1 MNKFLAFTVLT
12 ADEQAV
18 INRYRSP
25 ANEGS
30 VVKQVPI
37 DQAEYLRELVKRAS
51 PGQRVRVRY
60 RGPRYDHMRQTT
72 LRSNAVAVSIYA
84 D

>member
-1 MNKFLAFTVLT
+1 MLT

-18 INRYRSP
+18 IRQYRSP

-37 DQAEYLRELVKRAS
+37 AEAEYLRALVKRAS
-51 PGQRVRVRY
+51 PGQLAQED
-60 RGPRYDHMRQTT
+60 G
-72 LRSNAVAVSIYA
+72 A
-84 D
+84 DLLQKSHT

>member
-1 MNKFLAFTVLT
+1 MDKFLAFTVLT

-18 INRYRSP
+18 IRQYRSP

-37 DQAEYLRELVKRAS
+37 DQSEYFRTLIKRAS

-72 LRSNAVAVSIYA
+72 LRSNAVHVSIYA

>member
-18 INRYRSP
+18 IKRYRSP

-37 DQAEYLRELVKRAS
+37 NQSEYLRTLIKRAS
-51 PGQRVRVRY
+51 AGQRVRVRY
-60 RGPRYDHMRQTT
+60 RGPRYDGMRLTT
-72 LRSNAVAVSIYA
+72 LRSNAVHVSIYV